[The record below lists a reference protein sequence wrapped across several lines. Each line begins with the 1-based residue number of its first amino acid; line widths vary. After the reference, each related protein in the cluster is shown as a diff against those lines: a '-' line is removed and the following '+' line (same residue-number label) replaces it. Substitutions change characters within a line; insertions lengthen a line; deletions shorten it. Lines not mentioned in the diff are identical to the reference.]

1 MSFSISSIR
10 NYNLQLMIHS
20 EAYPIA
26 NERQLV
32 HYAERQEKTGQ
43 PGSEIFY
50 GLSRI
55 WTYEEWVHLL
65 KPDEVTPMGCLA
77 EASSA

>member
-32 HYAERQEKTGQ
+32 HYAERQEKKGNQVLKYFMVSLEFGLTKN
-43 PGSEIFY
+43 GSI
-50 GLSRI
+50 
-55 WTYEEWVHLL
+55 
-65 KPDEVTPMGCLA
+65 C
-77 EASSA
+77 